1 MRFRILLSLL
11 VVVAACERA
20 EPPVAPAPVPPPVT
34 PGAALNEPVGFQTL
48 SDQSWSCPSPFAD
61 TIACNGWGYAPRSST
76 KPDDVIADGTA
87 PYSAADVLRIVFTP
101 DMGSNM
107 EPSVHWLGLPSVK
120 TVYTAWWI
128 RLSPN
133 WVDSPWA
140 AGAMTALFADGQD
153 QIYTALFHPCAWP
166 DVCGPEAYGPP
177 YKIGAS
183 TEWALEE
190 QQVRYPNV
198 TTTWINPGE
207 WHRVEFY
214 YQWSTSALVDDG
226 IIRWWVDGTLNGD
239 YRDVHYPAGS
249 FSELQFAPTLQD
261 PPPAE
266 QYMYIDHTRV
276 SVP

>member
-1 MRFRILLSLL
+1 MRSRILLSLL

-20 EPPVAPAPVPPPVT
+20 ERPVAPAPGDPPVT
-34 PGAALNEPVGFQTL
+34 PGAGPNEPAGFRTL

-61 TIACNGWGYAPRSST
+61 TIVCNGWGYARRSST
-76 KPDDVIADGTA
+76 KPDDVIADVTA
-87 PYSAADVLRIVFTP
+87 PFSSAEVLRIVFTP
-101 DMGSNM
+101 DMDGNM

-120 TVYTAWWI
+120 SLYKAWWF

-133 WVDSPWA
+133 WDHSPWA
-140 AGAMTALFADGQD
+140 AGAMTALFADGPD
-153 QIYTALFHPCAWP
+153 QIYTALFHPCASP
-166 DVCGPEAYGPP
+166 DVCGPESYGPP

-183 TEWALEE
+183 TEWAFEE
-190 QQVRYPNV
+190 QQIRYPNA

-214 YQWSTSALVDDG
+214 YQWSTTAIANDG
-226 IIRWWVDGTLNGD
+226 IIRWWVDGTLNGG
-239 YRDVHYPAGS
+239 YSDVHYPAGS
-249 FSELQFAPTLQD
+249 FVELQFAPTLQQA
-261 PPPAE
+261 PPAE